1 MVRSQALAAMTV
13 SALAKTGGVGVET
26 VRYYQRRGLLET
38 PEAPQTG
45 GVRGGVRRY
54 GEADAR
60 RLSFIRSAQA
70 AGFTLDQIGELL
82 RLDATAD
89 RPRIRAMAAERIAA
103 LDARIAELT
112 QARAA
117 LHDLAQDC
125 DAASP
130 GPCPIVTAF
139 SHGAPN

>member
-1 MVRSQALAAMTV
+1 MA
-13 SALAKTGGVGVET
+13 ALAKAGGVGVET

-38 PEAPQTG
+38 PDTPQTG
-45 GVRGGVRRY
+45 GVRGGVRHY
-54 GEADAR
+54 GEADAH

-117 LHDLAQDC
+117 LHKLAQDC

-139 SHGAPN
+139 GHDAPD

>member
-1 MVRSQALAAMTV
+1 METMTV
-13 SALAKTGGVGVET
+13 ATLARAGGVGVET

-38 PEAPQTG
+38 PETPENG

-60 RLSFIRSAQA
+60 RLKFIRTAQV

-89 RPRIRAMAAERIAA
+89 RPRIRALAAERILA
-103 LDARIAELT
+103 LDTKIAELT
-112 QARAA
+112 AARVV
-117 LHDLAQDC
+117 LQDLAEHC

-139 SHGAPN
+139 S